1 MDGTMDSNGVEEE
14 ENDDVRFWRYI
25 KEGNSSF
32 VIGHKKK
39 HIVYQLWKQ
48 DAKDALEKN
57 SRKEECWAKINYIKN
72 CLQPALGSYSS
83 IPKCISVSPHFIDS
97 VSKAFESQRPLKRCH
112 QVIDPYQTSVLCS
125 PNFCFLDNIGQ
136 KGRSTL
142 TIELKPKRGYILT
155 HHLPSIEIEDQL
167 VCLFCMQQ
175 ILKRKRGVWDY
186 TSKYCPID
194 LFSGVPERMRHALE
208 SLFKTPQNNL
218 CIFKDG
224 EIIYPREDK
233 SLPSQDD
240 QEDIT
245 MAIQSWFECE
255 EGSLSSDN
263 TRPHVPHTFSKSA
276 CIQDVISLVIQALC
290 RSDNASTFQEIT
302 QGSSP
307 WIPCLEGQQH
317 GLNHDEEVSSCRLAK
332 DCVLGR
338 ILTMQRMDTHGIHVI
353 HKVYQRYME
362 HLSHYPE
369 QKEGLRITDPC
380 LTSCLTTNV
389 KQRLSDD
396 EISSLP
402 IQECVSLLNAYMM
415 SRTARD
421 CSILITFKPA
431 DPSSTM
437 DDDMVSLKEQRFHV
451 ACNLVDLDSKL
462 TTKIPYYHKLEQL
475 ISETYSSR

>member
-142 TIELKPKRGYILT
+142 TIELKPKRGYIPT
-155 HHLPSIEIEDQL
+155 HHQTSIEIEDQL

-175 ILKRKRGVWDY
+175 ILKRKRGEWDY
-186 TSKYCPID
+186 TSKYCPIN
-194 LFSGVPERMRHALE
+194 LFSG
-208 SLFKTPQNNL
+208 STLF
-218 CIFKDG
+218 IFS
-224 EIIYPREDK
+224 Y
-233 SLPSQDD
+233 
-240 QEDIT
+240 
-245 MAIQSWFECE
+245 
-255 EGSLSSDN
+255 
-263 TRPHVPHTFSKSA
+263 SA

-290 RSDNASTFQEIT
+290 RSDNTSTFQEIT
-302 QGSSP
+302 QGSLP

-317 GLNHDEEVSSCRLAK
+317 GLNDKEEVSSCRLAK

-338 ILTMQRMDTHGIHVI
+338 ILTMQRMDTHGISVI

-369 QKEGLRITDPC
+369 QKEGLHITDPS

-396 EISSLP
+396 EVSSLP
-402 IQECVSLLNAYMM
+402 IQECVTLLNAYMM

-437 DDDMVSLKEQRFHV
+437 DGDMVSLKEQSFHV
-451 ACNLVDLDSKL
+451 ACRLVDLDSK
-462 TTKIPYYHKLEQL
+462 TPTKIPYYHKLEQL
-475 ISETYSSR
+475 ITETYSSR